1 MIGKIKSFFTH
12 IRLGL
17 SIFFHSLFRG
27 MKSADDKT
35 MGVTKDGK
43 ITDNAIEEQIQEQG
57 VLNDLL
63 RGEVTQEVMELRDSN
78 YRVFRHAD
86 DYQYLGNGNVVE
98 KVKNMLQDDLKIY
111 NPEGYKVLLIQDN
124 KLIVK
129 GFVESTETVDVE
141 GDIVK
146 EDKDERYTLKIEREV
161 FPRFFIEK
169 WVKKLV
175 VREGNNNIKI
185 DLYCSSYARQFNPTD
200 SIFINEMMQIYGKK
214 TRNFDTVDINRINFI
229 TNKAY
234 GVKDLMEYHFDGL
247 KYEGMNMYDKD
258 FVITYSTE
266 CGYGVNDITDQF
278 KTKEMDEKYATKA
291 RKNEALELSFEDIVN
306 TQAQDTLDTNEALNL
321 LKNLNISNF
330 SNENSAE

>member
-1 MIGKIKSFFTH
+1 MIGKIKSFFKN
-12 IRLGL
+12 IRFSL

-35 MGVTKDGK
+35 MGVTREGK
-43 ITDNAIEEQIQEQG
+43 IADNAIEEQIQEQG

-98 KVKNMLQDDLKIY
+98 KVKNMLQDDLKVF
-111 NPEGYKVLLIQDN
+111 NPEGYKILLVQDN

-129 GFVESTETVDVE
+129 GFVESTENVESE
-141 GDIVK
+141 GDVVK
-146 EDKDERYTLKIEREV
+146 EDKDERYTLKIERDV

-169 WVKKLV
+169 WVKKVV
-175 VREGNNNIKI
+175 VRQGNENLKL

-214 TRNFDTVDINRINFI
+214 TRNIDTVDINSLSFI
-229 TNKAY
+229 TDKAY
-234 GVKDLMEYHFDGL
+234 GAKDLMEYCFDDM

-258 FVITYSTE
+258 FVVTYSTNQVF
-266 CGYGVNDITDQF
+266 GLTDITDQF

-291 RKNEALELSFEDIVN
+291 RKKDALELSFEDIVD
-306 TQAQDTLDTNEALNL
+306 TQAQDTLDTDEALNL
-321 LKNLNISNF
+321 LKSLNISDF
-330 SNENSAE
+330 YNENSAE

>member
-1 MIGKIKSFFTH
+1 MIGRIKEWGRFIIFN
-12 IRLGL
+12 L
-17 SIFFHSLFRG
+17 SVLFHSIFRG

-35 MGVTKDGK
+35 MGVTKEGK
-43 ITDNAIEEQIQEQG
+43 SVDNAIEEQVQEQG

-129 GFVESTETVDVE
+129 GFVESTENVDVE

-169 WVKKLV
+169 WVKKIV
-175 VREGNNNIKI
+175 VREGNNNLKI

-200 SIFINEMMQIYGKK
+200 SIFINEMMQIYGNK
-214 TRNFDTVDINRINFI
+214 TRNFDTVDICRINFI
-229 TNKAY
+229 TDKAY

-258 FVITYSTE
+258 FVITYSTD
-266 CGYGVNDITDQF
+266 CGYGLTDITDQF
-278 KTKEMDEKYATKA
+278 KTKEMDEKYASKA
-291 RKNEALELSFEDIVN
+291 PKKDAPEINLEDIEN
-306 TQAQDTLDTNEALNL
+306 AKLQKTLDTSEALNL
-321 LKNLNISNF
+321 LKSLNISNF
-330 SNENSAE
+330 SDKNSAE